1 MYIFKANSQAGN
13 TWICVM
19 TTQNSQSCSLGSFV
33 ISCQKQLPMYSCY
46 NLTESKKYTYL
57 KISGRIAT
65 MWTVNCYHV
74 TESVS
79 DLGIA
84 DANLGDYANYA
95 V

>member
-1 MYIFKANSQAGN
+1 
-13 TWICVM
+13 
-19 TTQNSQSCSLGSFV
+19 
-33 ISCQKQLPMYSCY
+33 MYSCY
-46 NLTESKKYTYL
+46 NLTQSKKYTYL

-74 TESVS
+74 TEYVS